1 MTKVETMKEL
11 KKLGIAFDPASKAAE
26 LLALLP
32 VKLETPVDV
41 VVVEPSV
48 EPSVEPVVEPKVLSA
63 REELKMIYAASK
75 AKNPAMY
82 ALKNKDEDL
91 AKKLNALK

>member
-11 KKLGIAFDPASKAAE
+11 KKLGIAFDPASKASE

-32 VKLETPVDV
+32 VEPETPIDV

-48 EPSVEPVVEPKVLSA
+48 EPVVEAVVEPKVLSA
-63 REELKMIYAASK
+63 REELKRIYAASK
-75 AKNPAMY
+75 AKNPVMY
-82 ALKNKDEDL
+82 AFKNKDAQL
-91 AKKLNALK
+91 AIKLSKL